1 MNVYDFDKTIYN
13 GDSTIEFYLYC
24 VLKKP
29 VILLCFPRQ
38 LWGAICYKLGF
49 INKTQFKEI
58 FYCFLTSLGDITP
71 YVFRFWN
78 KHQHKI
84 KKWYLE
90 QQKENDVIISAS
102 PYFLLDEICNRI
114 GIQHLIA
121 SDVDKRNGKYTG
133 TNCYGEEK
141 VQRFQKEIGGVIE
154 AFYTDSLSDLPM
166 MRLAENA
173 YLVNGDVIKKWHE
186 RISE

>member
-58 FYCFLTSLGDITP
+58 FYCFLTSLGDMFSDFGISINI
-71 YVFRFWN
+71 RLKNGISNN
-78 KHQHKI
+78 K
-84 KKWYLE
+84 KK
-90 QQKENDVIISAS
+90 
-102 PYFLLDEICNRI
+102 
-114 GIQHLIA
+114 
-121 SDVDKRNGKYTG
+121 
-133 TNCYGEEK
+133 
-141 VQRFQKEIGGVIE
+141 
-154 AFYTDSLSDLPM
+154 M
-166 MRLAENA
+166 ML
-173 YLVNGDVIKKWHE
+173 
-186 RISE
+186 